1 VDENFQ
7 NLCLLKVNRKFSLE
21 GERGGIEK
29 LTKRS
34 KVCSSSLIWNLVW
47 GECDDFRLR
56 ERNLLEL
63 RG

>member
-1 VDENFQ
+1 VDEKFQ
-7 NLCLLKVNRKFSLE
+7 NLCLFKVNRKFSLE

-47 GECDDFRLR
+47 
-56 ERNLLEL
+56 RNVTISGSGKEIC
-63 RG
+63 

>member
-1 VDENFQ
+1 VDEKFQ
-7 NLCLLKVNRKFSLE
+7 NLCLFKVNRKFSLE

-34 KVCSSSLIWNLVW
+34 KVCSSSLIWNLV
-47 GECDDFRLR
+47 CDDFRLR